1 MAPRARDYQPGEQVP
16 GTVYVVM
23 RLLGV
28 GGMGTVY
35 DVEDTTIGKRY
46 VLKTL
51 HPQLG
56 AREDLARRM
65 QNEARTLARL
75 NHTNIVEVITAG
87 VTGDDQKLPYYVME
101 RLNGQSL
108 RLVLEKKGQL
118 ELAHA
123 YHIGIDLLDALD
135 HAHDKG
141 VIHRDVKPDNIFL
154 HRTSAGVTVTKLLDF
169 GILSLLDATQHE
181 TAGRFLGTLRYAAPE
196 QLRGEKP
203 TPKVDVY
210 AAGLVLYE
218 LIAGRG
224 PFDDEGDQ
232 HKVAAA
238 HIHKPAPPLSHFVVI
253 PRELDAL
260 LAAALA
266 KLPGQRPRD
275 AFSFAAS
282 LRNLKKA
289 LGPAPK
295 DNSTEN
301 RATAA
306 ALGGVESAANPIV
319 RVHSPAQAEGP
330 YIISPA
336 PAGTPPGSQPV
347 AAPYSTMRDMPTP
360 SLGPSLAKP
369 AGDLARTATS
379 PQPVAVDRSAPTN
392 SFVPDA
398 LPSPQHDTNAVMAGF
413 DSTLASNVANPAPPI
428 QPSAFR
434 WPPEQPPARSEEPQV
449 RTLSGLPAGPK
460 SSAGPVLAAVA
471 LMILLALASVT
482 LVVVRMRGPSPEAA
496 TKRSTVATGTA
507 APPPSPQPV
516 VVMPA
521 PTLAPQS
528 PDDTP
533 APSTA
538 PVASASS
545 APLRVTPRPT
555 LPTVPSVPTAKPVA
569 TVAIPAR
576 PGPGF

>member
-1 MAPRARDYQPGEQVP
+1 MATRARDYQPGEEVP
-16 GTVYVVM
+16 GTVYKVV

-35 DVEDTTIGKRY
+35 DVEDLSIGKRY

-87 VTGDDQKLPYYVME
+87 VTGDELKLPYYVME

-118 ELAHA
+118 ELPHA

-154 HRTSAGVTVTKLLDF
+154 HRTSGGMTVTKLLDF

-196 QLRGEKP
+196 QLRGDKP

-218 LIAGRG
+218 MIAGRG

-238 HIHKPAPPLSHFVVI
+238 HIHKPAPRLSTFVVI

-260 LAAALA
+260 VSAALA

-289 LGPAPK
+289 LSGASA

-306 ALGGVESAANPIV
+306 AVVNADLPVASVV
-319 RVHSPAQAEGP
+319 RVNQPLADGP
-330 YIISPA
+330 YVISPG
-336 PAGTPPGSQPV
+336 PTGTPPGSMPV
-347 AAPYSTMRDMPTP
+347 TAPYSTVQGMQAPTVGPPRDE
-360 SLGPSLAKP
+360 GP
-369 AGDLARTATS
+369 TATS
-379 PQPVAVDRSAPTN
+379 PQMVDRGAATHSY
-392 SFVPDA
+392 VPDV
-398 LPSPQHDTNAVMAGF
+398 L
-413 DSTLASNVANPAPPI
+413 PAPQQGTSAGSAAVPPV
-428 QPSAFR
+428 QAAAFR
-434 WPPEQPPARSEEPQV
+434 WPPEPPVARTEEPHV
-449 RTLSGLPAGPK
+449 RSLSGSSTVPK
-460 SSAGPVLAAVA
+460 SSVAPVVAGVLLMVA
-471 LMILLALASVT
+471 LALASAV
-482 LVVVRMRGPSPEAA
+482 LVVVRMRGPSSEAA
-496 TKRSTVATGTA
+496 ANRPTVATATPT
-507 APPPSPQPV
+507 PPEPQPV

-521 PTLAPQS
+521 PTLAP
-528 PDDTP
+528 PALDDPP
-533 APSTA
+533 APSVMPA
-538 PVASASS
+538 ASASS
-545 APLRVTPRPT
+545 TPTRAVTTAKPT
-555 LPTVPSVPTAKPVA
+555 LPAAKPPVTTA
-569 TVAIPAR
+569 APAR